1 MHDEKHPTTTPHA
14 PTPHVPCSGHDHR
27 ATDDGHAVTR
37 RTVLA
42 AGASTAAVALAGCTS
57 SSFGGGSA
65 PDPIALD
72 ADQACDNCGMIIQ
85 KHPGPVGQ
93 VFFRDNA
100 PEGHDNPAYFD
111 ALKQCLF
118 PYRLERE
125 SQGWS
130 VTAQYVTDYSS
141 VDYDVTTE
149 DGESYVPSHVEAE
162 AFAPAE
168 DLYYVVGSEVRGAMG
183 PDFVPFSR
191 EADATAFADEYGGDV
206 VEYGDI
212 GEGLIGQ

>member
-1 MHDEKHPTTTPHA
+1 MHDEKHPT
-14 PTPHVPCSGHDHR
+14 PTPHVRAPCSGHDHHHHR

-111 ALKQCLF
+111 ALKQCMF

-125 SQGWS
+125 NMGWN
-130 VTAQYVTDYSS
+130 VVAQYVTDYSS
-141 VDYDVTTE
+141 VDYSVTTE
-149 DGESYVPSHVEAE
+149 GGESYVSSHVGAD

-168 DLYYVVGSEVRGAMG
+168 DLYYVVGSEVLGAMG
-183 PDFVPFSR
+183 PDFVPFSE
-191 EADATAFADEYGGDV
+191 EADATAFADEYGGDI

>member
-1 MHDEKHPTTTPHA
+1 MHEETRPSPTR
-14 PTPHVPCSGHDHR
+14 HVPHRHGHDCDR
-27 ATDDGHAVTR
+27 AEHDHPLTR
-37 RTVLA
+37 RTVLV
-42 AGASTAAVALAGCTS
+42 AGASAAAVALAGCTS
-57 SSFGGGSA
+57 SSFGGGST

-72 ADQACDNCGMIIQ
+72 AGQACDNCGMIIQ

-93 VFFRDNA
+93 VFFADNA

-125 SQGWS
+125 SRGWS
-130 VTAQYVTDYSS
+130 VVAQYVTDYSA
-141 VDYDVTTE
+141 VDYTVTTE
-149 DGESYVPSHVEAE
+149 GGDSFISSHVGTT

-168 DLYYVVGSEVRGAMG
+168 ELYYVVESEVNGAMG
-183 PDFVPFSR
+183 PDFVPFSD
-191 EADATAFADEYGGDV
+191 EADATAFAEEYGGDV

-212 GEGLIGQ
+212 GEGLIGK

>member
-1 MHDEKHPTTTPHA
+1 MPEETRPSPTR
-14 PTPHVPCSGHDHR
+14 HVHTHRPGHDCNHAEYDR
-27 ATDDGHAVTR
+27 DTAYSRGHPVTR

-42 AGASTAAVALAGCTS
+42 TGASTAAVALAGCTS

-72 ADQACDNCGMIIQ
+72 AGQACDNCGMVIQ

-111 ALKQCLF
+111 ALKQCMF

-125 SQGWS
+125 SLGWN
-130 VTAQYVTDYSS
+130 VVAQYVTDYSA
-141 VDYDVTTE
+141 VDYTVTTE
-149 DGESYVPSHVEAE
+149 GGDSFISSHVGAD

-168 DLYYVVGSEVRGAMG
+168 ELYYVVESEVK
-183 PDFVPFSR
+183 
-191 EADATAFADEYGGDV
+191 
-206 VEYGDI
+206 
-212 GEGLIGQ
+212 